1 MRSDGRLAAG
11 RGLGLLHL
19 RNESLPLSPKGY
31 NLTGALLVHPAR
43 CRVVAQRTWASLA
56 MRLVQHQPTLLEH
69 DTLRGGDATGYYQNQ
84 PAESGLLA
92 TEPSGSQ
99 TSRRSVIAAFTI
111 HDSHDSPGQAITNA
125 AAGFSWSW
133 IGSAA
138 TCRRHGS
145 PKGETSGDTTAFRK
159 SGPKDAS
166 NPRTGLGE
174 MSATVCTQMFVLLS
188 RWAIPDMQV
197 DSPRGL
203 SPEMPCL

>member
-31 NLTGALLVHPAR
+31 NLTGALLVHPTR

-92 TEPSGSQ
+92 
-99 TSRRSVIAAFTI
+99 
-111 HDSHDSPGQAITNA
+111 
-125 AAGFSWSW
+125 
-133 IGSAA
+133 
-138 TCRRHGS
+138 
-145 PKGETSGDTTAFRK
+145 TSGDTTAFRK